1 LNEIFNQI
9 TTAELEEI
17 RKRAIKFLVSKL
29 PTLIESSATNTQF
42 NKEFEDLVVKN
53 VKQVLV
59 DVDAEEFIL
68 FIKLL
73 ASLPSMST
81 LTGRQD
87 LVNIIMAQCELDKPY
102 DVNDVERLMV
112 LMSCLQQAL
121 PLFSKNVQSTKYV
134 YLYLDNVMS
143 SFKKIQDDN
152 VRFELLKAF
161 AELCIHFNGSSP
173 LVQQQITSN
182 VNQSLDLLFDLL
194 IEYLPMPVEI
204 AQLETPEAAATQ
216 QNDDDKF
223 NFSYVECLLYA
234 FHIMVKFQPDFFN
247 SNQEAKEKLRDFR
260 LRLQY
265 FAKGTQNYIKE
276 LRNSIT
282 ANTKE
287 NEEVGIQFINQPFY
301 LNKIRYFNFKP
312 RIK

>member
-1 LNEIFNQI
+1 MNEIFNQI
-9 TTAELEEI
+9 TTAELEEV

-102 DVNDVERLMV
+102 DVNDVERLMI

-173 LVQQQITSN
+173 LAQQSNSN
-182 VNQSLDLLFDLL
+182 VNQSLDLLFNLL
-194 IEYLPMPVEI
+194 VEYLPMPIEI
-204 AQLETPEAAATQ
+204 VQLETPEATAAQQ

-234 FHIMVKFQPDFFN
+234 FHVMVKFHPDFFTN
-247 SNQEAKEKLRDFR
+247 NQEAKEKLRDFR

-282 ANTKE
+282 SNMKE
-287 NEEVGIQFINQPFY
+287 DEEVIIRFINRTSFLFEY
-301 LNKIRYFNFKP
+301 IFDIIHLE
-312 RIK
+312 